1 MSHNKVV
8 NPAAAFAFAPAEA
21 TAAENNALIN
31 ELKVIGQRAH
41 DYAET
46 QGFDAATRAAY
57 QHAVAVDAIGQVRGQ
72 IKDAQTLRD
81 MYQTVM
87 GYEDQESTGF
97 WQGLKDVGNSLAAG
111 FETGVAQV
119 QSFFDPTWGGDNRA
133 AAAEHRAALSDA
145 AKADRVR
152 ADSAYAFRE
161 SIGDNPW
168 QITENLKERPLD
180 ATAELLGNIAPSTA
194 GVIAGTAASATGA
207 GASVGVPLM
216 AASLGAGALQSGG
229 AVRDDIYTTT
239 MQLTDQELSQY
250 SPMYQGLIKSGMSP
264 EEAKRTVA
272 TSLSDNWGEFLGATA
287 LGAAASFIPA
297 GGAGRNIV
305 TKALGQLA
313 YSPERGVIN
322 NALREGLVEAGT
334 EAWQQRLSN
343 SAVKDTV
350 DTRRD
355 LNQGVA
361 ESAVLGGVIG
371 SAISAG
377 AGSALHAAHGGNG
390 NTETVTQNESPIEQA
405 LNPTEQAVTE
415 PATNDLGY
423 NRADLIRA
431 ASKLPESLR
440 QRYIEDFETDAKFG
454 ILDTQTDTPYSR
466 FVRDVL
472 GMENTVTPTADDAV
486 AQVGE
491 TVPSNLKSPI
501 EARIGDDD
509 IVAANQ
515 DTLYEPG
522 DQAAVEQGDA
532 NLQKPD
538 GKRVTKTVA
547 RKKATNDKYY
557 DINDQEAA
565 ADSTPPRSSSLD
577 RARVKHI
584 RGSKKFEAINDAD
597 YDSVNNVVLEP
608 ETATQPVEEIAT
620 AKTEEVKPKEAIKVT
635 YVNREKVEGLAN
647 TNLNKYSPAEL
658 EAIARK
664 ELNGNEYRLLVSMLK
679 ERTAEDYDA
688 DGNFIGKQSE
698 LEGNN
703 AKRERKPEKKATWVA
718 KQLERMMVKPEPEPT
733 PAPTVEPEPAPTVE
747 PAPAPTVEPESTQ
760 PVSKQ
765 LTELGAKHSEL
776 ESNMDFDSDYW
787 KVRDHGFNVNEN
799 FAENLTENIDEV
811 TEAGLPDIFAGDNE
825 VAFNAPGKAEA
836 FKKAVAR
843 HFPADDELVVM
854 ATTAP
859 IGSKKFSSEPM
870 VVNADGKLATT
881 NNAPEFTTDVQSAQ
895 RLASQIDGRVYGAYI
910 RADNVYPW
918 LGNNL
923 PRAKRLALAK
933 WAGEQGYDG
942 VALEDNGN
950 ISYVPSKTGTTMGTN
965 LSVSKAGRVQKDV
978 FYSRGEVKSINQDR
992 ALEQGFLTANKIK
1005 DLVEAGLNHRAKH
1018 GMSEFEKDFRTAAE
1032 EERGHIEYLQDEGEE
1047 YDYDHTEENTEY
1059 NDLFRREF
1067 NEVID
1072 KFSETTSNGLLV
1084 LNHGTGNKFDEF
1096 KIGRNNRDAG
1106 YHGEGVYLSP
1116 VREMSEYYAG
1126 QHGHVMK
1133 LVVNP
1138 KKVYVM
1144 PASWFSDNPSPEIT
1158 REFSDGLRSE
1168 GYDMIIAHAN
1178 EYQGLD
1184 AERADANNAPNFEF
1198 VVLDPKIIRSVDAEF
1213 SGADTANIYASRQN
1227 KRDVSSVEME
1237 AAKKIADDIGA
1248 ENVRVVTS
1256 DQVPAEAADAH
1267 GYYDAATG
1275 GVTIIADNISSP
1287 AQVKWVLWHEL
1298 SHRIL
1303 RAGRLAIERS
1313 SIIRQARQNKFINE
1327 LAMRIQ
1333 RQRSGTD
1340 DFATENFDVAVEE
1353 AIVELSA
1360 AVKHEKGINAGLD
1373 ILGNKYDMDI
1383 PSSMRSGIRGTV
1395 NRLYQ
1400 RFKALVSR
1408 VYNSKMSDA
1417 DIYQLV
1423 TTKLSRNNLLS
1434 NELGVSKTGW
1444 KSSIDNAIS
1453 NIDNQPIPE
1462 SFSPA
1467 RREQMRARHL
1477 LDAVSSVFVNGD
1489 GDLTLYRGDA
1499 AGISKFGQA
1508 ESTHKDYGWY
1518 GKGTYTTV
1526 EPELAKGYANSKQWR
1541 SKIPHAVYEIKASLS
1556 NPYIYTGGKLSEAAA
1571 AELTKV
1577 AQDSGYDSIV
1587 AINSNGLAKINAQL
1601 NRGMPVEI
1609 KPGDVEIIALDT
1621 HKVTSSGLTGAVRDE
1636 SQGLFYS
1643 QGSNNQDVLDFAR
1656 TGKSVVPDGGIFG
1669 TGAKTWGEMMTKFGR
1684 AIERRISDDLV
1695 PMKEYIENLGL
1706 DKNTEQTLI
1715 GDLYLSDGARA
1726 NKSSEFEHKYMAP
1739 LFKKI
1744 HDIAKA
1750 NNMEY
1755 IDAKRAV
1762 GFWMSARYA
1771 LIKNQD
1777 FIHQDRDAYQA
1788 ASNEYNQNPTQS
1800 NYDKMMK
1807 ARRQLAKRQA
1817 DVFNPDPA
1825 AKGFEVGV
1833 AGGYNNAKAQAV
1845 MQGLENLVPKADIEE
1860 AAQHI
1865 YDMQAARLDLDL
1877 ASGRIGQQ
1885 AYNEYKA
1892 NPYYVPL
1899 TGDPRADADVD
1910 DVIST
1915 GGQSVN
1921 QRGQKQA
1928 KGRKDSMAEDGIDA
1942 TWRSVARSIGYFGYS
1957 KFKNGIRDIYKS
1969 RYNALLAQGKTEAEA
1984 AAELESTMGIERS
1997 KVTMQRTSD
2006 AVLMISENGDNYAY
2020 KLPKKAMDALMHNQR
2035 ESVPWILKAVE
2046 TPTRLFARAVTQ
2058 FYPAF
2063 APINFARDAWE
2074 RSTVLRTRTVYD
2086 ANGNKVDMDA
2096 VANRMLVKMSDPMAF
2111 RDTVFWRTPD
2121 GKTQRSQN
2129 LKDLM
2134 EAGGISTMGSFLS
2147 RTEKDLI
2154 KRIQREGR
2162 WDKQTIDGVVHF
2174 TEAYNRAFDLVPP
2187 LAAYESLLEA
2197 GVSKRD
2203 AAAVTLDTMNF
2214 RKTGLY
2220 MRPVKA
2226 LFMFAQP
2233 TATGFVNLAKQLGT
2247 KKGAIIAA
2255 TYYATM
2261 LGMYEV
2267 IRAVSGQDDNEAGN
2281 RVDQMGDITRYIPI
2295 PNPMDPGKYFKIPV
2309 GFGLPQLMWN
2319 MAVNTSRAAHG
2330 DIEWSSAAANMA
2342 AHWSKVVVPVAP
2354 ADIPVDENPGAK
2366 IAMTA
2371 TPSIIQPIMQLIL
2384 DRTPF
2389 GAKLTPQYVD
2399 KGKLRAEQAKSTTAP
2414 EWKEFAIAIQ
2424 RVTGVDMHAE
2434 QVKALWDGY
2443 SGMLGPLRDITKI
2456 AIENPN
2462 RARLGKEEYVPFVN
2476 SLYGPGNEYAIQQR
2490 YYEAFDKAQKLKN
2503 EYDSRK
2509 ERGQLGGWLTPE
2521 KRKQINWFERAD
2533 RELRVINQQKAKVTK
2548 RHAKGMPDDAYQKQV
2563 NNFAKRTEQVQAKYL
2578 HEWRKMEGLNTKRG
2592 K

>member
-1 MSHNKVV
+1 MSHNKIV

-41 DYAET
+41 DYAEA

-72 IKDAQTLRD
+72 IKDAQALRD

-111 FETGVAQV
+111 WETGAAQL
-119 QSFFDPTWGGDNRA
+119 QSFFDPEYGDDNRA

-152 ADSAYAFRE
+152 ADNAYAFRA

-180 ATAELLGNIAPSTA
+180 ATAELLGNIAPSTV
-194 GVIAGTAASATGA
+194 GVVAGTAASATGA
-207 GASVGVPLM
+207 GASVGVPIL

-239 MQLTDQELSQY
+239 MQLTDQELKQY
-250 SPMYQGLIKSGMSP
+250 SPMYQALINNGMSP
-264 EEAKRTVA
+264 DEAKRTVA
-272 TSLSDNWGEFLGATA
+272 TSLTDNWGEFLGSTA

-297 GGAGRNIV
+297 GGAGKNIV
-305 TKALGQLA
+305 TRALGQLA
-313 YSPERGVIN
+313 YSPERGVLN

-361 ESAVLGGVIG
+361 ESAVIGGVIG
-371 SAISAG
+371 SGISAG
-377 AGSALHAAHGGNG
+377 AGSALHAATNRNG
-390 NTETVTQNESPIEQA
+390 ETTTETTETSSPVDAVLNQAEQTKTVVDTGSVTYSTEA
-405 LNPTEQAVTE
+405 LSK
-415 PATNDLGY
+415 
-423 NRADLIRA
+423 A
-431 ASKLPESLR
+431 ASKIPEADR
-440 QRYIEDFETDAKFG
+440 KRFIEDFETDAKYG
-454 ILDTQTDTPYSR
+454 ILDTETDTPYGR

-472 GMENTVTPTADDAV
+472 GMENTVQPEPGDAV
-486 AQVGE
+486 AQPGE
-491 TVPSNLKSPI
+491 VVPEGLKPPI
-501 EARIGDDD
+501 DTRIGDDD

-522 DQAAVEQGDA
+522 DQAAVEPGET
-532 NLQKPD
+532 NLSKPD
-538 GKRVTKTVA
+538 GRRMTKKVS
-547 RKKATNDKYY
+547 RQKSTNDNYY
-557 DINDQEAA
+557 DINDQEST
-565 ADSTPPRSSSLD
+565 ADSKVPRSSSLD
-577 RARVKHI
+577 RVRVKHI

-597 YDSVNNVVLEP
+597 YDGVNNVVLEP
-608 ETATQPVEEIAT
+608 ETASHPVEEIAT
-620 AKTEEVKPKEAIKVT
+620 AKTEEVKPKEAVKVT
-635 YVNREKVEGLAN
+635 YVNREKVENLAYA
-647 TNLNKYSPAEL
+647 NLNKYAPAEL
-658 EAIARK
+658 EEIARK

-679 ERTAEDYDA
+679 ERTADDYDA
-688 DGNFIGKQSE
+688 DGNFIGKKSE

-703 AKRERKPEKKATWVA
+703 SKRERKPEKKATWVA
-718 KQLERMMVKPEPEPT
+718 KQLERMAVKPEPAPEPVVEPTPAPEPTPEPVAETTPEPAPAPEPAPEPEPT
-733 PAPTVEPEPAPTVE
+733 PEPTPEPAPEPVAETTPE
-747 PAPAPTVEPESTQ
+747 PAPAPAPAPEPTQ
-760 PVSKQ
+760 TVSKQ

-799 FAENLTENIDEV
+799 FAENLNENIDEV
-811 TEAGLPDIFAGDNE
+811 VEAGIPDIFAGDTDVVFNE
-825 VAFNAPGKAEA
+825 PGKVDAY
-836 FKKAVAR
+836 KKAVAR

-881 NNAPEFTTDVQSAQ
+881 SNAPEFTTDVQSAQ
-895 RLASQIDGRVYGAYI
+895 RLASQIDGRVHGAYI

-918 LGNNL
+918 LGSNL

-942 VALEDNGN
+942 VAFEDNGN

-978 FYSRGEVKSINQDR
+978 SYSVNKFKPRTQGWR
-992 ALEQGFLTANKIK
+992 AK
-1005 DLVEAGLNHRAKH
+1005 LVEKVIGKYYDKQIVKVEKIMTDIENGKADLSDLPNTGGWAILLNPESQKRWYDVQNRLVDNIANRMGLSPDARKRIYLRAP
-1018 GMSEFEKDFRTAAE
+1018 GFNKDVDNAAWYDPSNSQVHIRSLEHDIATLASNIIHELGHKQSHVLRNTIGLENYINLTERLRSNPFISKLLESKISKAYQEINEDSAHYASKPYLYVE
-1032 EERGHIEYLQDEGEE
+1032 EIIVDMNASVRSGNWDVFADR
-1047 YDYDHTEENTEY
+1047 YDVDVNDIPVELKRKANNIIIKAYDAM
-1059 NDLFRREF
+1059 RRAF
-1067 NEVID
+1067 
-1072 KFSETTSNGLLV
+1072 KAV
-1084 LNHGTGNKFDEF
+1084 LDIMNGNKPVTDAQVRAYVDSLGTLNQRDVFNVDTEIMADIARG
-1096 KIGRNNRDAG
+1096 KGYNSVAEMYEAEGIGRTDKNAQYNLLLNELG
-1106 YHGEGVYLSP
+1106 
-1116 VREMSEYYAG
+1116 
-1126 QHGHVMK
+1126 
-1133 LVVNP
+1133 
-1138 KKVYVM
+1138 
-1144 PASWFSDNPSPEIT
+1144 ASKFV
-1158 REFSDGLRSE
+1158 G
-1168 GYDMIIAHAN
+1168 
-1178 EYQGLD
+1178 D
-1184 AERADANNAPNFEF
+1184 AE
-1198 VVLDPKIIRSVDAEF
+1198 VDAEYKARLEENRRKYKEET
-1213 SGADTANIYASRQN
+1213 GHDL
-1227 KRDVSSVEME
+1227 
-1237 AAKKIADDIGA
+1237 DDDS
-1248 ENVRVVTS
+1248 ESDLFLRNTS
-1256 DQVPAEAADAH
+1256 
-1267 GYYDAATG
+1267 
-1275 GVTIIADNISSP
+1275 
-1287 AQVKWVLWHEL
+1287 
-1298 SHRIL
+1298 
-1303 RAGRLAIERS
+1303 
-1313 SIIRQARQNKFINE
+1313 
-1327 LAMRIQ
+1327 
-1333 RQRSGTD
+1333 
-1340 DFATENFDVAVEE
+1340 
-1353 AIVELSA
+1353 
-1360 AVKHEKGINAGLD
+1360 
-1373 ILGNKYDMDI
+1373 
-1383 PSSMRSGIRGTV
+1383 
-1395 NRLYQ
+1395 
-1400 RFKALVSR
+1400 
-1408 VYNSKMSDA
+1408 
-1417 DIYQLV
+1417 
-1423 TTKLSRNNLLS
+1423 
-1434 NELGVSKTGW
+1434 
-1444 KSSIDNAIS
+1444 
-1453 NIDNQPIPE
+1453 
-1462 SFSPA
+1462 
-1467 RREQMRARHL
+1467 
-1477 LDAVSSVFVNGD
+1477 
-1489 GDLTLYRGDA
+1489 
-1499 AGISKFGQA
+1499 
-1508 ESTHKDYGWY
+1508 
-1518 GKGTYTTV
+1518 
-1526 EPELAKGYANSKQWR
+1526 
-1541 SKIPHAVYEIKASLS
+1541 
-1556 NPYIYTGGKLSEAAA
+1556 
-1571 AELTKV
+1571 
-1577 AQDSGYDSIV
+1577 
-1587 AINSNGLAKINAQL
+1587 
-1601 NRGMPVEI
+1601 
-1609 KPGDVEIIALDT
+1609 
-1621 HKVTSSGLTGAVRDE
+1621 
-1636 SQGLFYS
+1636 
-1643 QGSNNQDVLDFAR
+1643 SNNQDVLDFAR
-1656 TGKSVVPDGGIFG
+1656 TGKSVVPDGGVFG
-1669 TGAKTWGEMMTKFGR
+1669 TGAKTWGEMMKKFGR
-1684 AIERRISDDLV
+1684 AIERRISDDLI
-1695 PMKEYIENLGL
+1695 PMKEYIESLGL
-1706 DKNTEQTLI
+1706 DNNTTQTLI
-1715 GDLYLSDGARA
+1715 GDLYLADGARA
-1726 NKSSEFEHKYMAP
+1726 NKSSEFEYKYMAP

-1755 IDAKRAV
+1755 IDAKRTV

-1777 FIHQDRDAYQA
+1777 FIRQDRDAYQA
-1788 ASNEYNQNPTQS
+1788 ASNEYSQNPTQA

-1817 DVFNPDPA
+1817 DAFNPDPA

-1899 TGDPRADADVD
+1899 TGDPRADAEFD
-1910 DVIST
+1910 DVINT

-1969 RYNALLAQGKTEAEA
+1969 RYNDLLAQGMTEAEA
-1984 AAELESTMGIERS
+1984 AAELESTMGIKRS

-2006 AVLMISENGDNYAY
+2006 PVLMISENGDNYAY
-2020 KLPKKAMDALMHNQR
+2020 ALPKKAMDALMHNQR
-2035 ESVPWILKAVE
+2035 ENTPWILKAVE

-2086 ANGNKVDMDA
+2086 ADGNKVDMDA

-2129 LKDLM
+2129 LQDLM

-2154 KRIQREGR
+2154 KRIKREGR

-2220 MRPVKA
+2220 MRPIKA

-2233 TATGFVNLAKQLGT
+2233 TATGFVNLAKQLST
-2247 KKGAIIAA
+2247 KKGAIMAA

-2319 MAVNTSRAAHG
+2319 MATNTSRAAHG
-2330 DIEWSSAAANMA
+2330 DIDWSSAAANMA

-2371 TPSIIQPIMQLIL
+2371 TPSILQPVMQLIL

>member
-31 ELKVIGQRAH
+31 ELKEIGQRAH

-57 QHAVAVDAIGQVRGQ
+57 QHAVAVDAIGQVRNQ

-87 GYEDQESTGF
+87 GYENQESTGF

-111 FETGVAQV
+111 LETGVAQV
-119 QSFFDPTWGGDNRA
+119 QSFFDPSYGDDNRA

-216 AASLGAGALQSGG
+216 AASLGTGALQSGG

-239 MQLTDQELSQY
+239 MQLTDQELRQY
-250 SPMYQGLIKSGMSP
+250 SPMYQTLINNGMSP
-264 EEAKRTVA
+264 ADAKREVA

-361 ESAVLGGVIG
+361 ESAALGGVIG
-371 SAISAG
+371 SSISAG
-377 AGSALHAAHGGNG
+377 AGSALHAIHNG
-390 NTETVTQNESPIEQA
+390 NTETATQNESPIEQA
-405 LNPTEQAVTE
+405 LNPTEPAATE

-440 QRYIEDFETDAKFG
+440 QRYIEDFETDAKYG

-472 GMENTVTPTADDAV
+472 GMENTVVPTADDAV

-491 TVPSNLKSPI
+491 TVPPNLKSPI
-501 EARIGDDD
+501 EAQIGDED
-509 IVAANQ
+509 IMAANQ
-515 DTLYEPG
+515 DSLYEPG
-522 DQAAVEQGDA
+522 DQAAVEQEDA

-557 DINDQEAA
+557 YINDQEAA
-565 ADSTPPRSSSLD
+565 ADSAPPRSSSLD

-597 YDSVNNVVLEP
+597 YDGVNNVVLEP
-608 ETATQPVEEIAT
+608 ETATQPVEEVAT

-647 TNLNKYSPAEL
+647 ANLNKYSPTEL

-688 DGNFIGKQSE
+688 DGNFIGKASE

-703 AKRERKPEKKATWVA
+703 SKRERKPEKKATWVA
-718 KQLERMMVKPEPEPT
+718 KQLERMMAKPEPA
-733 PAPTVEPEPAPTVE
+733 PAPEPTVE
-747 PAPAPTVEPESTQ
+747 PAPAPAVEPTVEPTVEPEPTPAPEPASAPEPTVEPEPEPEPELEPEPTVEPEPAHTVEPEPTQ

-825 VAFNAPGKAEA
+825 VTFNAPEKAEA
-836 FKKAVAR
+836 FKRAVAR

-881 NNAPEFTTDVQSAQ
+881 NSAPEFTTDVQSAQ
-895 RLASQIDGRVYGAYI
+895 RLASQIDGRVHGAYV

-918 LGNNL
+918 LGSNL

-942 VALEDNGN
+942 VAFEDNGN

-978 FYSRGEVKSINQDR
+978 SYSINKFKPRPQGWR
-992 ALEQGFLTANKIK
+992 AK
-1005 DLVEAGLNHRAKH
+1005 LVEKVIGKYYDKQIVKVEKIMTDIESGKADLSDLPNTGGWAILLNPESQKRWYDVSNRLVDNIANRM
-1018 GMSEFEKDFRTAAE
+1018 GISSEARKRIYLRTPGFDKDVDNAAWYDPSNSQV
-1032 EERGHIEYLQDEGEE
+1032 HIRSLEHDVATL
-1047 YDYDHTEENTEY
+1047 
-1059 NDLFRREF
+1059 
-1067 NEVID
+1067 
-1072 KFSETTSNGLLV
+1072 TSNIIHELGHKQSHVLRNTIGLENYINLTERLRSNPFISKLLESKISKAYQEVNEDSAHYASKPYLYVEEIIVDMNASVRSGNWKVFADRYDVDVNDIPVELKRKANNIIIKAYDAMRRAFKTV
-1084 LNHGTGNKFDEF
+1084 LDIMNGNKPVTDAQVRAYVDSL
-1096 KIGRNNRDAG
+1096 GTLNQRD
-1106 YHGEGVYLSP
+1106 VFN
-1116 VREMSEYYAG
+1116 V
-1126 QHGHVMK
+1126 
-1133 LVVNP
+1133 
-1138 KKVYVM
+1138 
-1144 PASWFSDNPSPEIT
+1144 DPEIM
-1158 REFSDGLRSE
+1158 SDIARGK
-1168 GYDMIIAHAN
+1168 GYN
-1178 EYQGLD
+1178 
-1184 AERADANNAPNFEF
+1184 
-1198 VVLDPKIIRSVDAEF
+1198 SVDEMYKAE
-1213 SGADTANIYASRQN
+1213 
-1227 KRDVSSVEME
+1227 
-1237 AAKKIADDIGA
+1237 
-1248 ENVRVVTS
+1248 
-1256 DQVPAEAADAH
+1256 
-1267 GYYDAATG
+1267 
-1275 GVTIIADNISSP
+1275 
-1287 AQVKWVLWHEL
+1287 
-1298 SHRIL
+1298 
-1303 RAGRLAIERS
+1303 
-1313 SIIRQARQNKFINE
+1313 
-1327 LAMRIQ
+1327 
-1333 RQRSGTD
+1333 
-1340 DFATENFDVAVEE
+1340 
-1353 AIVELSA
+1353 
-1360 AVKHEKGINAGLD
+1360 GINRLD
-1373 ILGNKYDMDI
+1373 KNAQY
-1383 PSSMRSGIRGTV
+1383 
-1395 NRLYQ
+1395 
-1400 RFKALVSR
+1400 
-1408 VYNSKMSDA
+1408 
-1417 DIYQLV
+1417 
-1423 TTKLSRNNLLS
+1423 NLLL
-1434 NELGVSKTGW
+1434 NELG
-1444 KSSIDNAIS
+1444 
-1453 NIDNQPIPE
+1453 
-1462 SFSPA
+1462 
-1467 RREQMRARHL
+1467 
-1477 LDAVSSVFVNGD
+1477 
-1489 GDLTLYRGDA
+1489 
-1499 AGISKFGQA
+1499 AGEF
-1508 ESTHKDYGWY
+1508 
-1518 GKGTYTTV
+1518 
-1526 EPELAKGYANSKQWR
+1526 
-1541 SKIPHAVYEIKASLS
+1541 
-1556 NPYIYTGGKLSEAAA
+1556 TGGTEVN
-1571 AELTKV
+1571 AEYQARLEE
-1577 AQDSGYDSIV
+1577 
-1587 AINSNGLAKINAQL
+1587 
-1601 NRGMPVEI
+1601 NRRKYKEETGN
-1609 KPGDVEIIALDT
+1609 DLD
-1621 HKVTSSGLTGAVRDE
+1621 DE
-1636 SQGLFYS
+1636 SESDLFLRNTS
-1643 QGSNNQDVLDFAR
+1643 SNNQDVLDFAR

-1706 DKNTEQTLI
+1706 DKNSEQTLI

-1777 FIHQDRDAYQA
+1777 FIRQDRDAYQA
-1788 ASNEYNQNPTQS
+1788 ASNEYNQNPTQT

-1825 AKGFEVGV
+1825 ATSFGVGV

-1877 ASGRIGQQ
+1877 ESGRIGQQ

-2035 ESVPWILKAVE
+2035 ENVPWILKAVE

-2086 ANGNKVDMDA
+2086 ANGNKVNMDT

-2233 TATGFVNLAKQLGT
+2233 TATGFVNLAKQLST
-2247 KKGAIIAA
+2247 KKGAVMAA

-2319 MAVNTSRAAHG
+2319 MATNTSRAAHG

-2366 IAMTA
+2366 LAMTA
-2371 TPSIIQPIMQLIL
+2371 TPSILQPVMQLIL

-2414 EWKEFAIAIQ
+2414 EWKEFAVAIQ

-2533 RELRVINQQKAKVTK
+2533 RESRVINQQKAKVTK
-2548 RHAKGMPDDAYQKQV
+2548 RHAKGMPDEAYQKQV
-2563 NNFAKRTEQVQAKYL
+2563 NAFAKRTEKVQAKYL

>member
-1 MSHNKVV
+1 MSHNKIV

-41 DYAET
+41 DYAEA

-111 FETGVAQV
+111 WETGAAQV
-119 QSFFDPTWGGDNRA
+119 QSFFDPEYGDDNRA

-152 ADSAYAFRE
+152 ADNAYAFRA

-180 ATAELLGNIAPSTA
+180 ATAELLGNIAPSTV
-194 GVIAGTAASATGA
+194 GVVAGTAASATGA
-207 GASVGVPLM
+207 GASVGVPIL

-239 MQLTDQELSQY
+239 MQLTDQELKQY
-250 SPMYQGLIKSGMSP
+250 SPMYQTLINNGMSP
-264 EEAKRTVA
+264 DEAKRTVA
-272 TSLSDNWGEFLGATA
+272 TSLTDNWGEFLGSTA

-297 GGAGRNIV
+297 GGAGKNIV
-305 TKALGQLA
+305 TRALGQLA
-313 YSPERGVIN
+313 YSPERGVLN

-361 ESAVLGGVIG
+361 ESAVIGGVIG
-371 SAISAG
+371 SGISAG
-377 AGSALHAAHGGNG
+377 AGSALHAATNRNG
-390 NTETVTQNESPIEQA
+390 ETTTETAETSSPVDAVLNQAEQ
-405 LNPTEQAVTE
+405 TKTE
-415 PATNDLGY
+415 PTVVDTGSVTYSTEALSK
-423 NRADLIRA
+423 A
-431 ASKLPESLR
+431 ASKIPEADR
-440 QRYIEDFETDAKFG
+440 KRFIEDFETDAKYG
-454 ILDTQTDTPYSR
+454 ILDTETDTPYGR

-472 GMENTVTPTADDAV
+472 GMENTVQPEPGDAV
-486 AQVGE
+486 AQTGE
-491 TVPSNLKSPI
+491 VVPEGLKSPI
-501 EARIGDDD
+501 DTRIGDDD

-522 DQAAVEQGDA
+522 DQAAVEPGET
-532 NLQKPD
+532 NLSKPD
-538 GKRVTKTVA
+538 GRRVTKKVS
-547 RKKATNDKYY
+547 RQKSTNDNYY
-557 DINDQEAA
+557 DINDQEST
-565 ADSTPPRSSSLD
+565 ADSKVPRSSSLD
-577 RARVKHI
+577 RVRVKHI

-597 YDSVNNVVLEP
+597 YDGVNNVVLEP
-608 ETATQPVEEIAT
+608 ETASHPVEEIAT
-620 AKTEEVKPKEAIKVT
+620 AKTEEVKPKEAVKVT
-635 YVNREKVEGLAN
+635 YVNREKVENLAYA
-647 TNLNKYSPAEL
+647 NLNKYTPAEL
-658 EAIARK
+658 EEIARK

-679 ERTAEDYDA
+679 ERTADDYDA
-688 DGNFIGKQSE
+688 DGNFIGKKSE

-703 AKRERKPEKKATWVA
+703 SKRERKPEKKATWVA
-718 KQLERMMVKPEPEPT
+718 KQLERMAVKPEPAPEPVVETTPEPAPEPT
-733 PAPTVEPEPAPTVE
+733 PTPEPAPEPVAETTPEPVAETTPEPAPEPAPEPTPEPAPTQ
-747 PAPAPTVEPESTQ
+747 T
-760 PVSKQ
+760 VSKQ

-799 FAENLTENIDEV
+799 FAENLNENIDEV
-811 TEAGLPDIFAGDNE
+811 VEAGIPDIFAGDTDVVFNE
-825 VAFNAPGKAEA
+825 PGKVDAY
-836 FKKAVAR
+836 KKAVAR

-870 VVNADGKLATT
+870 IVNADGKLATT
-881 NNAPEFTTDVQSAQ
+881 SNAPEFTTDAQSAQ
-895 RLASQIDGRVYGAYI
+895 RLASQIDGRVHGAYI

-942 VALEDNGN
+942 VAFEDNGN

-965 LSVSKAGRVQKDV
+965 LSVSKAGRVQKDT
-978 FYSRGEVKSINQDR
+978 FYSRP
-992 ALEQGFLTANKIK
+992 T
-1005 DLVEAGLNHRAKH
+1005 
-1018 GMSEFEKDFRTAAE
+1018 
-1032 EERGHIEYLQDEGEE
+1032 
-1047 YDYDHTEENTEY
+1047 
-1059 NDLFRREF
+1059 
-1067 NEVID
+1067 
-1072 KFSETTSNGLLV
+1072 
-1084 LNHGTGNKFDEF
+1084 
-1096 KIGRNNRDAG
+1096 
-1106 YHGEGVYLSP
+1106 
-1116 VREMSEYYAG
+1116 
-1126 QHGHVMK
+1126 
-1133 LVVNP
+1133 
-1138 KKVYVM
+1138 
-1144 PASWFSDNPSPEIT
+1144 
-1158 REFSDGLRSE
+1158 
-1168 GYDMIIAHAN
+1168 
-1178 EYQGLD
+1178 
-1184 AERADANNAPNFEF
+1184 
-1198 VVLDPKIIRSVDAEF
+1198 
-1213 SGADTANIYASRQN
+1213 
-1227 KRDVSSVEME
+1227 KRDVSSMEME
-1237 AAKKIADDIGA
+1237 SIQKIADDIGA

-1256 DQVPAEAADAH
+1256 NQVPTEAADAH

-1275 GVTIIADNISSP
+1275 EVAIIADNISSP
-1287 AQVKWVLWHEL
+1287 VQAKWVLWHEL

-1303 RAGRLAIERS
+1303 RAGRLAVERS
-1313 SIIRQARQNKFINE
+1313 SIIRQARRNEFINA
-1327 LAMRIQ
+1327 LAMKIQ

-1373 ILGNKYDMDI
+1373 ILGNKYGMDI

-1400 RFKALVSR
+1400 RFKSLVSR
-1408 VYNSKMSDA
+1408 VYNTKMSDA
-1417 DIYQLV
+1417 DIYKLV

-1434 NELGVSKTGW
+1434 NEIGVSKTSW
-1444 KSSIDNAIS
+1444 KNSIDNAIS
-1453 NIDNQPIPE
+1453 NIDNQPIPK

-1467 RREQMRARHL
+1467 RHEQMRARHL

-1489 GDLTLYRGDA
+1489 EGLTLYRGDA
-1499 AGISKFGQA
+1499 AGISRFGQA

-1541 SKIPHAVYEIKASLS
+1541 SKIPHAVYEIKTSLS

-1571 AELTKV
+1571 SELTKV

-1587 AINSNGLAKINAQL
+1587 AINSNGLVKINAQRS
-1601 NRGMPVEI
+1601 RGETVEI
-1609 KPGDVEIIALDT
+1609 KPGDVEIIVLDT
-1621 HKVTSSGLTGAVRDE
+1621 HKVTSSDLTGAISDK
-1636 SQGLFYS
+1636 SQELFYS

-1656 TGKSVVPDGGIFG
+1656 TGKSVVLDNGIFG
-1669 TGAKTWGEMMTKFGR
+1669 TGAKTWGEMMKKFGR
-1684 AIERRISDDLV
+1684 AIERRISDDLI
-1695 PMKEYIENLGL
+1695 PMKEYIESLGL
-1706 DKNTEQTLI
+1706 DKNAEQTLI
-1715 GDLYLSDGARA
+1715 GDLYLADGARA
-1726 NKSSEFEHKYMAP
+1726 NKSSEFEYKYMAP

-1777 FIHQDRDAYQA
+1777 FIRQDRDAYQA
-1788 ASNEYNQNPTQS
+1788 ASNEYSQNPTQT

-1825 AKGFEVGV
+1825 AKSFEVGV

-1892 NPYYVPL
+1892 NHYYVPL
-1899 TGDPRADADVD
+1899 TGDPRADADID
-1910 DVIST
+1910 DVINT

-1969 RYNALLAQGKTEAEA
+1969 RYNDLLAQGMTEAEA
-1984 AAELESTMGIERS
+1984 AAELESTMGIKRS

-2006 AVLMISENGDNYAY
+2006 PVLMISENGDNYAY
-2020 KLPKKAMDALMHNQR
+2020 ALPKKAMDALMHNQR
-2035 ESVPWILKAVE
+2035 ENTPWILKAVE

-2129 LKDLM
+2129 LQDLM

-2154 KRIQREGR
+2154 KRIKREGR

-2203 AAAVTLDTMNF
+2203 AAAATLDTMNF

-2220 MRPVKA
+2220 MRPIKA

-2233 TATGFVNLAKQLGT
+2233 TATGFVNLAKQLST
-2247 KKGAIIAA
+2247 KKGAIMAA

-2319 MAVNTSRAAHG
+2319 MATNTSRAAHG
-2330 DIEWSSAAANMA
+2330 DIDWSSAAANMA

-2371 TPSIIQPIMQLIL
+2371 TPSILQPVMQLIL

>member
-1 MSHNKVV
+1 MSHNKIV

-41 DYAET
+41 DYAEA

-72 IKDAQTLRD
+72 IKDTQTLRD

-111 FETGVAQV
+111 FETGAAQV
-119 QSFFDPTWGGDNRA
+119 QAFFDPEYGDDNRA

-152 ADSAYAFRE
+152 ADNAYAFRA

-180 ATAELLGNIAPSTA
+180 SVAELLGNIAPSTA

-895 RLASQIDGRVYGAYI
+895 RLASQIDGRVHGAYI

-918 LGNNL
+918 LGSNL
-923 PRAKRLALAK
+923 PRTKRLALAK
-933 WAGEQGYDG
+933 WAGAQGYDG
-942 VALEDNGN
+942 VAFEDNGN

-965 LSVSKAGRVQKDV
+965 LSVSKAGRVQKDT
-978 FYSRGEVKSINQDR
+978 FYSRP
-992 ALEQGFLTANKIK
+992 T
-1005 DLVEAGLNHRAKH
+1005 
-1018 GMSEFEKDFRTAAE
+1018 
-1032 EERGHIEYLQDEGEE
+1032 
-1047 YDYDHTEENTEY
+1047 
-1059 NDLFRREF
+1059 
-1067 NEVID
+1067 
-1072 KFSETTSNGLLV
+1072 
-1084 LNHGTGNKFDEF
+1084 
-1096 KIGRNNRDAG
+1096 
-1106 YHGEGVYLSP
+1106 
-1116 VREMSEYYAG
+1116 
-1126 QHGHVMK
+1126 
-1133 LVVNP
+1133 
-1138 KKVYVM
+1138 
-1144 PASWFSDNPSPEIT
+1144 
-1158 REFSDGLRSE
+1158 
-1168 GYDMIIAHAN
+1168 
-1178 EYQGLD
+1178 
-1184 AERADANNAPNFEF
+1184 
-1198 VVLDPKIIRSVDAEF
+1198 
-1213 SGADTANIYASRQN
+1213 
-1227 KRDVSSVEME
+1227 KRDVSSMEME
-1237 AAKKIADDIGA
+1237 SIQKIADDVGA

-1256 DQVPAEAADAH
+1256 NQVPTEAADAH
-1267 GYYDAATG
+1267 GYYDAAPG
-1275 GVTIIADNISSP
+1275 EVAIIADNISSP
-1287 AQVKWVLWHEL
+1287 AQAKWVLWHEL

-1313 SIIRQARQNKFINE
+1313 SIIRQARQNKFINA
-1327 LAMRIQ
+1327 LAMKIQ

-1373 ILGNKYDMDI
+1373 ILRNKYDIDI

-1621 HKVTSSGLTGAVRDE
+1621 HRVTSSGLTGAVRDE

-2020 KLPKKAMDALMHNQR
+2020 ALPKKAMDALMHNQR

-2233 TATGFVNLAKQLGT
+2233 TATGFVNLTKQLST
-2247 KKGAIIAA
+2247 KKGAIMAA

-2319 MAVNTSRAAHG
+2319 MATNTSRAAHG

-2371 TPSIIQPIMQLIL
+2371 TPSILQPVMQLIL

-2509 ERGQLGGWLTPE
+2509 ERGQLGSWLTPE

-2533 RELRVINQQKAKVTK
+2533 RESRVINQQKAKVTK
-2548 RHAKGMPDDAYQKQV
+2548 RHAKGMPDEAYQKQV
-2563 NNFAKRTEQVQAKYL
+2563 NAFAKRTEKVQAKYL